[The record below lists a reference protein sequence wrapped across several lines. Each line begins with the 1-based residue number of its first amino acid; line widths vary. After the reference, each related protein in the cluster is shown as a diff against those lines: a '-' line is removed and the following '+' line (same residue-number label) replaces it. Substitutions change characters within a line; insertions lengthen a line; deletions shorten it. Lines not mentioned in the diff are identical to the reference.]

1 MFTGRCSTVFFCQ
14 WRVSC
19 GILFRTG
26 LLVLLASTLT
36 GCGEPKT
43 PEQIVAERAQ
53 ARWDALLAG
62 DFETAYSFASPAY
75 RSIVDAIGFQRRFG
89 GGQVGWLGATVRQV
103 ECRDDVCEATVRI
116 KFASLLPPRMSD
128 LETDDIE
135 RWVLDEGDWWIF
147 LKP

>member
-19 GILFRTG
+19 GILFQAG
-26 LLVLLASTLT
+26 LLVLLASALS
-36 GCGEPKT
+36 GCGEPKA

-75 RSIVDAIGFQRRFG
+75 RSIVDAIGFQRRL
-89 GGQVGWLGATVRQV
+89 GGQVSWQGATVREV
-103 ECRDDVCEATVRI
+103 TCREEVCEAMVRL
-116 KFASLLPPRMSD
+116 KFSSLLPPRMTD

-135 RWVLDEGDWWIF
+135 RWILEDDDWWIF